1 MSRQKQSS
9 RHSKKRKLVSCFFG
23 LHGSVCTFFKR
34 IEILEKD
41 CRAIKKR
48 KCGSSC
54 YRAWLFYIFN
64 KRRSLSRVDLLLK
77 LFLLIKDFSTV
88 MCWIPASSK
97 IWPTS

>member
-41 CRAIKKR
+41 CRAIKKENVAVLAIEH
-48 KCGSSC
+48 GYS
-54 YRAWLFYIFN
+54 I
-64 KRRSLSRVDLLLK
+64 
-77 LFLLIKDFSTV
+77 FSTKEE
-88 MCWIPASSK
+88 A
-97 IWPTS
+97 

>member
-41 CRAIKKR
+41 
-48 KCGSSC
+48 

-77 LFLLIKDFSTV
+77 LFYLLRTFQ
-88 MCWIPASSK
+88 P
-97 IWPTS
+97 

>member
-64 KRRSLSRVDLLLK
+64 KRRSLIHQTLLTSEH
-77 LFLLIKDFSTV
+77 FFIRLLSAPIIV
-88 MCWIPASSK
+88 RLGVGI
-97 IWPTS
+97 

>member
-48 KCGSSC
+48 Q
-54 YRAWLFYIFN
+54 
-64 KRRSLSRVDLLLK
+64 
-77 LFLLIKDFSTV
+77 FLL
-88 MCWIPASSK
+88 SSMAILYFQQK
-97 IWPTS
+97 KKLKQS

>member
-48 KCGSSC
+48 NVAVLAIEHGYS
-54 YRAWLFYIFN
+54 I
-64 KRRSLSRVDLLLK
+64 
-77 LFLLIKDFSTV
+77 FSTKEE
-88 MCWIPASSK
+88 A
-97 IWPTS
+97 

>member
-23 LHGSVCTFFKR
+23 LHGSVCTIFKR
-34 IEILEKD
+34 IEIHEKD

-48 KCGSSC
+48 KCGS
-54 YRAWLFYIFN
+54 YRYPEWRTYNFN

-77 LFLLIKDFSTV
+77 LFYLLRTFQ
-88 MCWIPASSK
+88 P
-97 IWPTS
+97 